1 MAEEKSS
8 PISAVKPPVSNPLK
22 PAAAEHA
29 STLKL
34 KPVIRK
40 PTLGGGAA
48 PGVGA
53 KLPVKPITRSGAEE
67 APAPAPAAPAPAA
80 EAAPKAMDQL
90 KSVTQRLKDVTQE
103 IPQQAILRKTGIIG
117 EQELTAAQKQAAK
130 ARTARIS
137 LSDAMGVAPVKEAAP
152 MKTIRIKRPVDLP
165 ATAPAAAAPEPA
177 TLAPVDAAPTE
188 PTEPA
193 QNLTQRK
200 TLKISRPGSMRPPS
214 KLGIK
219 KPGAPAPA
227 EPAAEGD
234 VADIPDI
241 PEMPVNVPAF
251 APPSAPAASDVPKG
265 VSIVSLVVQVAA
277 CAVMGVALYWL
288 SNDWQLP
295 NF

>member
-22 PAAAEHA
+22 PAAEHA

-40 PTLGGGAA
+40 PTLGGGTA
-48 PGVGA
+48 GVGA

-67 APAPAPAAPAPAA
+67 APAPAAPAPAA
-80 EAAPKAMDQL
+80 GAAPKAMDQL

-165 ATAPAAAAPEPA
+165 ATAPAAAASEPA
-177 TLAPVDAAPTE
+177 TLAPVDAAPTA

-251 APPSAPAASDVPKG
+251 ATPSAPAASDVPKG

-288 SNDWQLP
+288 LNDLQLP